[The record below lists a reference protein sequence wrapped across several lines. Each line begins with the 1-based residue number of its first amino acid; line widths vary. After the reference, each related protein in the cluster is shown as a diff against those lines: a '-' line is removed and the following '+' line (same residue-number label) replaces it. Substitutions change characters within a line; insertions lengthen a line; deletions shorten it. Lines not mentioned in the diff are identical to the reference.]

1 MKCGVGKLSWVLM
14 VAGLRAFHAG
24 SNANLSEA
32 QVATPPPEQVA
43 LRAHAHAMVACGN
56 GLRLAVFLA
65 STFSAS
71 AQHMRTTRARLEL
84 WGALAALHVCACERV
99 CVYARRHAPTF
110 SSSSSSLSLE
120 LSSPAFVFAFLASS
134 FSAFFL
140 AAASAKGPHRNMQ
153 GECLE
158 LGGR

>member
-32 QVATPPPEQVA
+32 QAATPPPEQVA

-84 WGALAALHVCACERV
+84 WGALAALHACACERV
-99 CVYARRHAPTF
+99 CVRASPRTNFLLILQLAVARALL
-110 SSSSSSLSLE
+110 SSLCLC
-120 LSSPAFVFAFLASS
+120 LPCL
-134 FSAFFL
+134 FFL
-140 AAASAKGPHRNMQ
+140 GFLLGSRLCQ
-153 GECLE
+153 GTAPQHA
-158 LGGR
+158 G